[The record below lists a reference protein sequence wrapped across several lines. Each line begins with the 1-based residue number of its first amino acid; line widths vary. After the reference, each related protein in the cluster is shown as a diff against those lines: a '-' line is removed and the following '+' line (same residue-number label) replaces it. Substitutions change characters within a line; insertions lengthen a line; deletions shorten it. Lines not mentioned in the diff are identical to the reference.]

1 MVNSAA
7 EARDPFVAHPQSDKG
22 GLIEVEGKAGF
33 RSRAIFVDQATVDA
47 YDFQGALFEVM
58 CFLCVQSQDLPR
70 NIAFRDDQSRDGFSP
85 KAAHGLEAMA
95 AVWGPE
101 T

>member
-1 MVNSAA
+1 MIPQDGAQWLISEVLKASQDGMVNSAA

-58 CFLCVQSQDLPR
+58 CFLCVQSQDLPCH
-70 NIAFRDDQSRDGFSP
+70 F
-85 KAAHGLEAMA
+85 
-95 AVWGPE
+95 AVSYNE
-101 T
+101 